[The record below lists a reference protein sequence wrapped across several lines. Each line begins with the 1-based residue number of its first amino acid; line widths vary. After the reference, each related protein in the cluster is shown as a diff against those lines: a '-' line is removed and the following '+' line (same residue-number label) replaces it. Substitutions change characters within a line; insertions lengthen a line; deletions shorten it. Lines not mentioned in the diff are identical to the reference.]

1 MADEDTPAED
11 TSAEDTPAEDTP
23 AEDAPAENAPVED
36 APVEDTPVENGS
48 DGETPAEDAA
58 ADIGAQEGGST
69 SASKPPTR
77 AARVAAVVA
86 GAVLA
91 SAAAITG
98 AVWAISAIVDD
109 DDDDCCYGDYATA
122 VDPEEWR
129 GVDDD
134 WGPRPDRDRG
144 ERAERR
150 AERFDRERSE
160 RFDRDRGKRA
170 ERDKRGPDKELEER
184 YSSKEAD
191 GSEPDQAA
199 AAEGCTTVHR
209 FGSGE
214 NAVTILV
221 CGGPGAEWPEFEPG
235 EGSYFRFRKLPQDV
249 FPYFG
254 MGGEQWPFQGRQ
266 RPFGPGPMPWDR
278 GGGPFEDG
286 WPFRDGRPREGGPP
300 FDLEEFFR
308 GERFGDGEL
317 PFDLEE
323 FFGESVPFVLEEFFG
338 DEPPFDLEEFFEGE
352 RFSGGE
358 PPFDLEEFLEER
370 LDRGNRGFRF
380 RSDGTG
386 DGLCFQLGEEQEE
399 CIAGLDQ
406 LSDEERAQIEQML
419 EMLEDF
425 GLGGFFDGLQG
436 FLEELESGFTAT
448 PTDPAGAT
456 SA

>member
-1 MADEDTPAED
+1 MADEEAPAED
-11 TSAEDTPAEDTP
+11 ADTPVEDTP
-23 AEDAPAENAPVED
+23 AEDAH
-36 APVEDTPVENGS
+36 VEDTPVENGP
-48 DGETPAEDAA
+48 DGEAPAEDAA

-69 SASKPPTR
+69 SANKPPTR

-122 VDPEEWR
+122 VTPEELR
-129 GVDDD
+129 GAERD

-170 ERDKRGPDKELEER
+170 ERDKRGPDKEREER

-221 CGGPGAEWPEFEPG
+221 CKVPGAEWPEFESG
-235 EGSYFRFRKLPQDV
+235 EGGYFRFRKLPQDV
-249 FPYFG
+249 FPFFG

-278 GGGPFEDG
+278 DGGPFEDG

-300 FDLEEFFR
+300 FDLGEF
-308 GERFGDGEL
+308 FGDGEL

-323 FFGESVPFVLEEFFG
+323 FFESKQFSG
-338 DEPPFDLEEFFEGE
+338 DEL
-352 RFSGGE
+352 
-358 PPFDLEEFLEER
+358 PFDLEEFLEEQ
-370 LDRGNRGFRF
+370 LDRGDRGFRF
-380 RSDGTG
+380 RGDGTG

-399 CIAGLDQ
+399 CIADLDQ

-436 FLEELESGFTAT
+436 LIEEFEPGFTET
-448 PTDPAGAT
+448 PTDPAGDT